1 MYDRLY
7 NFLEKNWLILPL
19 QLVGNKAKRATL
31 KTCIT
36 RKQNTP
42 YFPKNKHFT
51 PLIWRALFSCNTRF
65 EICPFTLLPT
75 NFDFDRN
82 IQLVML

>member
-7 NFLEKNWLILPL
+7 NFLEKNGLILQL
-19 QLVGNKAKRATL
+19 QLVGNKAKWATL

-36 RKQNTP
+36 RKQSTP
-42 YFPKNKHFT
+42 YFPKNKHFI
-51 PLIWRALFSCNTRF
+51 PLIWRALLSCNFRF

-82 IQLVML
+82 IELLML